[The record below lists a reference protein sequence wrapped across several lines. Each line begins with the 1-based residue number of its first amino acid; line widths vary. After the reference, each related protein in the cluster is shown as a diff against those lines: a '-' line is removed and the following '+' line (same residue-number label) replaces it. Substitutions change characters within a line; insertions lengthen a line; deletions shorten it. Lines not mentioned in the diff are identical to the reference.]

1 MVEELINN
9 QFVQFLAL
17 ILSIFPLFLGCKKM
31 ILVVIKWIS
40 KRKYIKEKEER
51 EKYYTILNSI
61 EFQNW
66 RDKVLL
72 MIYGDKYF
80 TKVFNVDFPAFVI
93 EFEKYYR
100 YDEFNKLYNK
110 NELRFENKLISNI
123 NNEIDVPD
131 INDVSIV
138 NDGSLK
144 EQNKKKKLISD
155 YKRILGKSVKYP
167 KLIGFMLDH
176 YDLNENKKIT
186 HIYSKIGNYELNVFS
201 SHILEYELLCAFK
214 KIGDK
219 KIDEC
224 DLWHYLPFRKYIHNS
239 NLRECA
245 LEDVLYSGVGR
256 YSLFSVQCFVM
267 FKDKNK
273 KKYVTILMRRAIDPD
288 KIAAKIGFYQF
299 PPAGGFELYEKEQ
312 IHTADVVMENY
323 SLRKAVFREYLE
335 EVFGIDDFKTVNPE
349 TNQETTNN
357 ILYHEEIR
365 DLISMIENGTARF
378 ELLGVAVDLVSLRH
392 ELSFILVID
401 DESYSAQKHFC
412 PNDEFTRNQSVASKI
427 RIPIS
432 EIEDLLYNK
441 PNINQGSAMLYYMV
455 KRWCKQNNVNIES

>member
-144 EQNKKKKLISD
+144 EQNKKK
-155 YKRILGKSVKYP
+155 
-167 KLIGFMLDH
+167 
-176 YDLNENKKIT
+176 E
-186 HIYSKIGNYELNVFS
+186 
-201 SHILEYELLCAFK
+201 
-214 KIGDK
+214 
-219 KIDEC
+219 ID
-224 DLWHYLPFRKYIHNS
+224 FR
-239 NLRECA
+239 L
-245 LEDVLYSGVGR
+245 
-256 YSLFSVQCFVM
+256 
-267 FKDKNK
+267 
-273 KKYVTILMRRAIDPD
+273 
-288 KIAAKIGFYQF
+288 
-299 PPAGGFELYEKEQ
+299 
-312 IHTADVVMENY
+312 
-323 SLRKAVFREYLE
+323 
-335 EVFGIDDFKTVNPE
+335 
-349 TNQETTNN
+349 
-357 ILYHEEIR
+357 
-365 DLISMIENGTARF
+365 
-378 ELLGVAVDLVSLRH
+378 
-392 ELSFILVID
+392 
-401 DESYSAQKHFC
+401 
-412 PNDEFTRNQSVASKI
+412 
-427 RIPIS
+427 
-432 EIEDLLYNK
+432 
-441 PNINQGSAMLYYMV
+441 
-455 KRWCKQNNVNIES
+455 